1 MAPSHFSSAHTS
13 WEKVGKSGG
22 IWLKVDIFYLFLG
35 LFKSTCMITFIGEY
49 TCKLDSKGRVILPV
63 AFKKQMSGDN
73 QEKFVLKK
81 DIFESCLVLYP
92 MEEWNRQN
100 KIIRKK
106 INPYKR
112 EHNKFLRRFFK
123 GMVEVMLDA
132 SNRFLI
138 PRRLLEEI
146 TAEKEIVMAGQFGK
160 IEIWTKDRYEKA
172 DLGDDEFAGMAEDI
186 MEGLVDETDE

>member
-1 MAPSHFSSAHTS
+1 
-13 WEKVGKSGG
+13 
-22 IWLKVDIFYLFLG
+22 
-35 LFKSTCMITFIGEY
+35 MIIFIGEY
-49 TCKLDSKGRVILPV
+49 TCKLDNKGRVILPA
-63 AFKKQMSGDN
+63 AFKKQMSGSN
-73 QEKFVLKK
+73 QEKFVIKK

-92 MEEWNRQN
+92 MEEWDRQI

-123 GMVEVMLDA
+123 GMADVMLDA
-132 SNRFLI
+132 NNRILI
-138 PRRLLEEI
+138 PKRLLDEI
-146 TAEKEIVMAGQFGK
+146 DANKEIVMAGQYGK
-160 IEIWTKDRYEKA
+160 IEIWTKDRYDKS

>member
-1 MAPSHFSSAHTS
+1 
-13 WEKVGKSGG
+13 
-22 IWLKVDIFYLFLG
+22 
-35 LFKSTCMITFIGEY
+35 MIIFIGEY
-49 TCKLDSKGRVILPV
+49 TCKLDNKGRVILP
-63 AFKKQMSGDN
+63 ATFKKQMSGNN
-73 QEKFVLKK
+73 QEKFVIRK

-92 MEEWNRQN
+92 MDEWDRQN

-123 GMVEVMLDA
+123 GIADVMLDA
-132 SNRFLI
+132 NNRILI
-138 PRRLLEEI
+138 PKRLLDEI
-146 TAEKEIVMAGQFGK
+146 GASKEIVMAGQYGK

-186 MEGLVDETDE
+186 LEGLVDETDE